1 MPRVIISKNAM
12 KQLKNLKGTKYYEN
26 MRGFIRELDDNNFPK
41 GFDIIKVKKDQS
53 IRVRFG
59 KYRLFYEIDKKEDVI
74 IVHHISLRKKA
85 YK

>member
-1 MPRVIISKNAM
+1 M

-74 IVHHISLRKKA
+74 IVLHISLRKKA